1 MSDLECRRHYR
12 FSLHFWPRPAN
23 QIVFVEQPELHLHP
37 RAQVALA
44 DILIQAADQ
53 GVRPVIETHS
63 SLLILAL
70 QAAIAEGR
78 ITPDRVSLN
87 WFTRD
92 GTGQT
97 HVSEA
102 QIDED
107 GSYGDWPEDF
117 GTIEL
122 DLQDRYMTLVER
134 RHARG

>member
-1 MSDLECRRHYR
+1 M
-12 FSLHFWPRPAN
+12 
-23 QIVFVEQPELHLHP
+23 
-37 RAQVALA
+37 
-44 DILIQAADQ
+44 
-53 GVRPVIETHS
+53 IETHS

-70 QAAIAEGR
+70 QAAIAEER
-78 ITPDRVSLN
+78 ITSDRLSLN

-92 GTGQT
+92 AIGQT
-97 HVSEA
+97 HVTEA
-102 QIDED
+102 QIRED